1 MILRAI
7 ELAKEAG
14 LQVCLDMA
22 SYNIV
27 ENDLDFFTM
36 LINKYVDIVFAN
48 EEEAKAFTGKEAK
61 EALSEIAQMCSIAIV
76 KLGAKGSYIKKGT
89 EEIRIQA
96 VPVEKAIDT
105 TGAGDYFAA
114 GFLYGLI
121 CGYSLEKCAS
131 IGSILS
137 ANIIQV
143 IGANMPK
150 ERWDEIKLNINAV
163 LSE

>member
-1 MILRAI
+1 MLRGQASLLQQSSGGARVSKFVI
-7 ELAKEAG
+7 YTYALYWSRMLFTEQRAYG
-14 LQVCLDMA
+14 LTQSANHTV
-22 SYNIV
+22 
-27 ENDLDFFTM
+27 FFT
-36 LINKYVDIVFAN
+36 
-48 EEEAKAFTGKEAK
+48 
-61 EALSEIAQMCSIAIV
+61 
-76 KLGAKGSYIKKGT
+76 
-89 EEIRIQA
+89 
-96 VPVEKAIDT
+96 
-105 TGAGDYFAA
+105 GDYFAA

>member
-1 MILRAI
+1 
-7 ELAKEAG
+7 
-14 LQVCLDMA
+14 
-22 SYNIV
+22 
-27 ENDLDFFTM
+27 
-36 LINKYVDIVFAN
+36 
-48 EEEAKAFTGKEAK
+48 
-61 EALSEIAQMCSIAIV
+61 MCSIAIV

-143 IGANMPK
+143 IGANMPQ